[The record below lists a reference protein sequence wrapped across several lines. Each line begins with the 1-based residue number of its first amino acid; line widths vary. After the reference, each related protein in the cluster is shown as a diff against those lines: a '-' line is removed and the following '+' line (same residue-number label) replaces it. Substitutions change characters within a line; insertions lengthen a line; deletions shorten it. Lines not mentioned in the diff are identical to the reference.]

1 MFGELNKKSTVKEG
15 IDTSN
20 MEFKK
25 LREFIGSNVNPVG
38 FFITDGKFGEQ
49 AVVVT
54 EDCLINMP
62 SYAVDTFKNLSAEQ
76 IEQFAKIIYESGQ
89 NDWANTIKQINNQEA
104 FVNGWMSEKAE
115 KEHFEKYID

>member
-1 MFGELNKKSTVKEG
+1 MFGELNKKSTVREG

-25 LREFIGSNVNPVG
+25 LREFIGAYVNPVG
-38 FFITDGKFGEQ
+38 FFITEGKFGEQ
-49 AVVVT
+49 VVVVT

-76 IEQFAKIIYESGQ
+76 IEA
-89 NDWANTIKQINNQEA
+89 IKDGKMMITDIA
-104 FVNGWMSEKAE
+104 V
-115 KEHFEKYID
+115 KEIHGRECTVFRYADK

>member
-38 FFITDGKFGEQ
+38 FFITEGKFGEQ

-62 SYAVDTFKNLSAEQ
+62 SYTTETFKNLTDEQ
-76 IEQFAKIIYESGQ
+76 IEAIKDGKMIIT
-89 NDWANTIKQINNQEA
+89 DIA
-104 FVNGWMSEKAE
+104 V
-115 KEHFEKYID
+115 KEIHGKECTVFRYADK

>member
-1 MFGELNKKSTVKEG
+1 MFGELNKKSTVREG

-25 LREFIGSNVNPVG
+25 LKNFIGAYVNPVG

-54 EDCLINMP
+54 EECFINMP
-62 SYAVDTFKNLSAEQ
+62 SYATETFKNLSAEQ
-76 IEQFAKIIYESGQ
+76 VEA
-89 NDWANTIKQINNQEA
+89 IKDGKMLITDIA
-104 FVNGWMSEKAE
+104 V
-115 KEHFEKYID
+115 KEIHGKECTVFRYADK

>member
-1 MFGELNKKSTVKEG
+1 MFGELNKKSTVREG

-25 LREFIGSNVNPVG
+25 LREFIGAYVNPVG

-49 AVVVT
+49 AVLVT

-62 SYAVDTFKNLSAEQ
+62 SYATETFKNLSTEQ
-76 IEQFAKIIYESGQ
+76 IEAIKDGKMLITDI
-89 NDWANTIKQINNQEA
+89 AVKQIH
-104 FVNGWMSEKAE
+104 G
-115 KEHFEKYID
+115 KECTVFKYADK

>member
-1 MFGELNKKSTVKEG
+1 MFGELNKKSTVREG

-25 LREFIGSNVNPVG
+25 LREFIGSIVNPVG

-62 SYAVDTFKNLSAEQ
+62 SYATETFKNLSAVQ
-76 IEQFAKIIYESGQ
+76 IDAIKDGKMIIT
-89 NDWANTIKQINNQEA
+89 DIA
-104 FVNGWMSEKAE
+104 V
-115 KEHFEKYID
+115 KEIHGRECTVFRYADK

>member
-25 LREFIGSNVNPVG
+25 LREFIGSSVNPVG

-49 AVVVT
+49 AVIVT
-54 EDCLINMP
+54 KDCLVNMP
-62 SYAVDTFKNLSAEQ
+62 SYATETFKNLTDEQ
-76 IEQFAKIIYESGQ
+76 IEAIKDGKMIITDIAVKEIHGRECTVFRYE
-89 NDWANTIKQINNQEA
+89 DK
-104 FVNGWMSEKAE
+104 
-115 KEHFEKYID
+115 

>member
-1 MFGELNKKSTVKEG
+1 MFGELNKKSTVREG

-25 LREFIGSNVNPVG
+25 LREFIGAYVNPVG
-38 FFITDGKFGEQ
+38 FFITEGKFGEQ
-49 AVVVT
+49 VVVVT

-76 IEQFAKIIYESGQ
+76 IEA
-89 NDWANTIKQINNQEA
+89 IKDGKMMITDIT
-104 FVNGWMSEKAE
+104 V
-115 KEHFEKYID
+115 KEIHGKECTVFRYADK

>member
-1 MFGELNKKSTVKEG
+1 MFGELNKKSTVREG

-38 FFITDGKFGEQ
+38 FFITEGKFGEQ

-54 EDCLINMP
+54 EECLINMP
-62 SYAVDTFKNLSAEQ
+62 SYATETFKNLSAEQ
-76 IEQFAKIIYESGQ
+76 IEAIKDGKMIITDIAVKEIHGRESTVFRYA
-89 NDWANTIKQINNQEA
+89 DK
-104 FVNGWMSEKAE
+104 
-115 KEHFEKYID
+115 

>member
-25 LREFIGSNVNPVG
+25 LREFIGSSVNPVG
-38 FFITDGKFGEQ
+38 FFITEGKFGEQ

-54 EDCLINMP
+54 EECLINMP
-62 SYAVDTFKNLSAEQ
+62 SYTTETFKNLSSEQ
-76 IEQFAKIIYESGQ
+76 IEAIKDGKMIIT
-89 NDWANTIKQINNQEA
+89 DIA
-104 FVNGWMSEKAE
+104 V
-115 KEHFEKYID
+115 KEIHGRECTVFRYADK

>member
-1 MFGELNKKSTVKEG
+1 MFGELNKKNTVKEG
-15 IDTSN
+15 IDTSK

-49 AVVVT
+49 VVVVA

-62 SYAVDTFKNLSAEQ
+62 SYAVDTFKNLTDEQ
-76 IEQFAKIIYESGQ
+76 IEAIKDGKMIIT
-89 NDWANTIKQINNQEA
+89 DIA
-104 FVNGWMSEKAE
+104 V
-115 KEHFEKYID
+115 KEIHGKECTVFRYADK

>member
-38 FFITDGKFGEQ
+38 FFITEGKFGEQ

-62 SYAVDTFKNLSAEQ
+62 SYTTETFKNLSDEQ
-76 IEQFAKIIYESGQ
+76 IEAIKDGKMIIT
-89 NDWANTIKQINNQEA
+89 DIA
-104 FVNGWMSEKAE
+104 V
-115 KEHFEKYID
+115 KEIHGRECTVFSYADK

>member
-1 MFGELNKKSTVKEG
+1 MFGELNKKSTVREG

-25 LREFIGSNVNPVG
+25 LREFIGAYVNPVG
-38 FFITDGKFGEQ
+38 FFITEGKFGEQ

-62 SYAVDTFKNLSAEQ
+62 SYATDTFKNLSAEQ
-76 IEQFAKIIYESGQ
+76 IEA
-89 NDWANTIKQINNQEA
+89 IKDGKMMITDIA
-104 FVNGWMSEKAE
+104 V
-115 KEHFEKYID
+115 KEIHGRECTVFRYADK

>member
-1 MFGELNKKSTVKEG
+1 MFGELNRKSTVREG

-25 LREFIGSNVNPVG
+25 LREFIGSSVNPVG

-54 EDCLINMP
+54 EECLINMP
-62 SYAVDTFKNLSAEQ
+62 SYATDTFKNLSAEQ
-76 IEQFAKIIYESGQ
+76 IDA
-89 NDWANTIKQINNQEA
+89 IKDGKMMITDIA
-104 FVNGWMSEKAE
+104 L
-115 KEHFEKYID
+115 KEIHGRECTVFRYADK

>member
-15 IDTSN
+15 IDTSK

-25 LREFIGSNVNPVG
+25 LRDFIGSTVNPVG

-54 EDCLINMP
+54 EECLINMP
-62 SYAVDTFKNLSAEQ
+62 SYATETFKNLTTEQ
-76 IEQFAKIIYESGQ
+76 IEAIKDGKMIIT
-89 NDWANTIKQINNQEA
+89 DIA
-104 FVNGWMSEKAE
+104 V
-115 KEHFEKYID
+115 KEMHGREGTVFKYADK

>member
-25 LREFIGSNVNPVG
+25 LREFIGSSVNPVG

-49 AVVVT
+49 AVIVT
-54 EDCLINMP
+54 EDCLVNMP
-62 SYAVDTFKNLSAEQ
+62 SYATETFKNLTDEQ
-76 IEQFAKIIYESGQ
+76 IEAIKDGKMIIT
-89 NDWANTIKQINNQEA
+89 DIA
-104 FVNGWMSEKAE
+104 V
-115 KEHFEKYID
+115 KEIHGRKCTVFRYADK

>member
-1 MFGELNKKSTVKEG
+1 MFGELNKRSTVREG

-25 LREFIGSNVNPVG
+25 LRDFIGAYVNPVG

-54 EDCLINMP
+54 ENCLINMP
-62 SYAVDTFKNLSAEQ
+62 SYATETFKNLTAEQ
-76 IEQFAKIIYESGQ
+76 IDA
-89 NDWANTIKQINNQEA
+89 IKDGKMMITDIA
-104 FVNGWMSEKAE
+104 V
-115 KEHFEKYID
+115 KEIHGKEGTVFRYADK

>member
-1 MFGELNKKSTVKEG
+1 MFGELNKKSTVREG

-38 FFITDGKFGEQ
+38 FFITEGKFGEQ

-54 EDCLINMP
+54 EECLINMP
-62 SYAVDTFKNLSAEQ
+62 SYTTETFKNLTDEQ
-76 IEQFAKIIYESGQ
+76 IEAIKDGKMIIT
-89 NDWANTIKQINNQEA
+89 DIA
-104 FVNGWMSEKAE
+104 V
-115 KEHFEKYID
+115 KEIHGKECTVFRYADK

>member
-1 MFGELNKKSTVKEG
+1 MFGELNKESTVREG

-49 AVVVT
+49 VVVVT
-54 EDCLINMP
+54 EECLINMP
-62 SYAVDTFKNLSAEQ
+62 SYVVDTFKNLSSKQ
-76 IEQFAKIIYESGQ
+76 IEAIKDGKMIIT
-89 NDWANTIKQINNQEA
+89 DIA
-104 FVNGWMSEKAE
+104 V
-115 KEHFEKYID
+115 KEIHGKECTVFRYADK

>member
-25 LREFIGSNVNPVG
+25 LREFIGSTVNPVG
-38 FFITDGKFGEQ
+38 FFITEGKFGEQ

-54 EDCLINMP
+54 EDCLINMQ
-62 SYAVDTFKNLSAEQ
+62 SYSTETFKNLSAEQ
-76 IEQFAKIIYESGQ
+76 IDAIKDGKMIIT
-89 NDWANTIKQINNQEA
+89 DIA
-104 FVNGWMSEKAE
+104 V
-115 KEHFEKYID
+115 KEIHGKECTVFRYADK

>member
-25 LREFIGSNVNPVG
+25 LREFIGHNVNPVG

-54 EDCLINMP
+54 EECLINMP
-62 SYAVDTFKNLSAEQ
+62 SYATETFKNLSAEQ
-76 IEQFAKIIYESGQ
+76 IDA
-89 NDWANTIKQINNQEA
+89 IKDGKMLITDIA
-104 FVNGWMSEKAE
+104 V
-115 KEHFEKYID
+115 KEIHGKECTVFRYADK

>member
-1 MFGELNKKSTVKEG
+1 MFGELNRKSTVREG

-25 LREFIGSNVNPVG
+25 LREFIGSTVNPVG

-49 AVVVT
+49 VVVVT

-62 SYAVDTFKNLSAEQ
+62 SYAVDTFKNQSSEQ
-76 IEQFAKIIYESGQ
+76 IEA
-89 NDWANTIKQINNQEA
+89 IKEGKMLITDIA
-104 FVNGWMSEKAE
+104 V
-115 KEHFEKYID
+115 KEIHGRECTVFRYADK

>member
-25 LREFIGSNVNPVG
+25 LREFIGSIVNPVG
-38 FFITDGKFGEQ
+38 FFITEGKFGEQ

-62 SYAVDTFKNLSAEQ
+62 SYTTETFKNLSAEQ
-76 IEQFAKIIYESGQ
+76 IEAIKAGKMIIT
-89 NDWANTIKQINNQEA
+89 DIA
-104 FVNGWMSEKAE
+104 V
-115 KEHFEKYID
+115 KEIHGRECTVFRYADK